1 MVSLKTIL
9 RTARLTQSHFLR
21 KPTAVHFNITW
32 QCCLRCIMCPL
43 WKHELN
49 RREISVT
56 EWTKV
61 AYELKN
67 WLKEYN
73 ALITGGEPFIREET
87 VFALIQKLSTLNI
100 PTVIDTNGVLI
111 DQRLARDIVKSG
123 LNVIRFSLDSMNPK
137 IHDFIRGVNG
147 TYEKVLQAINYLL
160 EEKKRQK
167 SDIKILIGTIIMGLN
182 LDDVLQVVNFVYNKG
197 LDGIR
202 IQPLLE
208 LPGYSIR
215 WYKDNNLWPNSS
227 QLKGISSVIDELV
240 RLKKGRGKIYTSI
253 SQLRNIVYYYQES
266 YNKKNKGCLAG
277 LKHLKIDPFGN
288 VYLCSK
294 FGRLGNIGDNQVY
307 KIWNSPIGQSVR
319 YKIKNCTKMCFG
331 CQHNITFKEKIIK
344 MYRSLFNLHMGSLYN

>member
-1 MVSLKTIL
+1 
-9 RTARLTQSHFLR
+9 
-21 KPTAVHFNITW
+21 
-32 QCCLRCIMCPL
+32 MCPL

-49 RREISVT
+49 RKEISIT

-73 ALITGGEPFIREET
+73 ALITGGEPFIREEV

-100 PTVIDTNGVLI
+100 TTVIDTNGVLI
-111 DQRLARDIVKSG
+111 DQRLAKDIVKSG

-147 TYEKVLQAINYLL
+147 THEKVLQAINYLL

-197 LDGIR
+197 LDGVR

-227 QLKGISSVIDELV
+227 QLKEINRIIDELI
-240 RLKKGRGKIYTSI
+240 RLKTRRGKIYTSI
-253 SQLRNIVYYYQES
+253 SELRNIVYYYKES
-266 YNKKNKGCLAG
+266 HTKRNKGCLSG
-277 LKHLKIDPFGN
+277 LKQLKIDPYGN
-288 VYLCSK
+288 VFLCSQ
-294 FGRLGNIGDNQVY
+294 FGCLGNVKDKPIY
-307 KIWNSPIGQSVR
+307 KIWNSSRGQDIR
-319 YKIKNCTKMCFG
+319 KKIKNCTKICFG
-331 CQHNITFKEKIIK
+331 CQHNINFREKIIK
-344 MYRSLFNLHMGSLYN
+344 GCRTLCDVNMGNVYD